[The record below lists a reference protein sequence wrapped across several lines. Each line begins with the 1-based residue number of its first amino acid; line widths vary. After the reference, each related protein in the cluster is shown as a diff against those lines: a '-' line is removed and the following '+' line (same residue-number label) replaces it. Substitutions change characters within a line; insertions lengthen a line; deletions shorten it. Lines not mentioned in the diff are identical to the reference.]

1 MITRMADQESRDL
14 TPHDA
19 TTGGPAS
26 AEVTAGMTAEVP
38 AAEVTPTRPATGEG
52 PVWKDRNFGLVWAGE
67 TIAQFGVQ
75 LGHIALP
82 VIAIELLRA
91 TEFQVGVLNAA
102 GVAAFL
108 LVGLPAGAWVDRWLK
123 RRTMIQADLVRAAAV
138 LAVPAL
144 WFGDALAMWHLYVV
158 AGIVGVGTVFF
169 DVSYQSYVPILVR
182 AEQVPDANSKLET
195 TAQIARVAG
204 PGVGGLLLKVISAP
218 LLLVGDAI
226 GYLVSAACLSR
237 VRDHEVRRRPEDNGR
252 LWDDIVEGL
261 AWVWRH
267 DLIRRITLCTS
278 IGNLGFVVVFTLVPL
293 LILRELGFEPWVMGL
308 VFGVGAAGG
317 ILGAMATPRLGR
329 AIGEGT
335 VIPVSAVA
343 MGLALAGLPLAALA
357 PSDAVA
363 FGLLVVAEFIIS
375 FTVLTYNIMQVSMRQ
390 RVCPPRLLGRMN
402 ASIRFVVWG
411 VMPIG
416 ALASGA
422 IATHLGVV
430 ATMWIGVV
438 ISLFS
443 ASPVLFS
450 PLLGMKRLPDSPEEA
465 QVRGER

>member
-1 MITRMADQESRDL
+1 MTDSDTSAVPPTDL
-14 TPHDA
+14 TVGAP
-19 TTGGPAS
+19 
-26 AEVTAGMTAEVP
+26 ETAG
-38 AAEVTPTRPATGEG
+38 AAQEIPVEEPSTHDSRSAPATGEG
-52 PVWKDRNFGLVWAGE
+52 PLWKDRNFGLVWAGE

-123 RRTMIQADLVRAAAV
+123 RRTMIWADLVRAAAV
-138 LAVPAL
+138 LAVPVL

-218 LLLVGDAI
+218 LLLVSDAI

-237 VRDHEVRRRPEDNGR
+237 VRDHEVRRRPEEHGR

-278 IGNLGFVVVFTLVPL
+278 IGNLGFVVVFTLAPL

-308 VFGVGAAGG
+308 VFSVGAAGG

-329 AIGEGT
+329 AVGEGT

-343 MGLALAGLPLAALA
+343 MGLALALLPLAALA
-357 PSDAVA
+357 PADAVA
-363 FGLLVVAEFIIS
+363 FGLLVMGEFTIS

-390 RVCPPRLLGRMN
+390 RVCPRRLLGRMN

-430 ATMWIGVV
+430 ATMWIGVA

-443 ASPVLFS
+443 ASLVLFS

-465 QVRGER
+465 RSRGER